1 VTQKDCCAAM
11 SCRSSPL
18 VLSPR
23 KACSSPVFPRASP
36 QWRAGAATPPSP
48 GPTSLRGQVGVW
60 EIAAETLMGA
70 LVQADPRAVVLP
82 RSLSKD
88 GSLLPVPR

>member
-1 VTQKDCCAAM
+1 
-11 SCRSSPL
+11 
-18 VLSPR
+18 
-23 KACSSPVFPRASP
+23 
-36 QWRAGAATPPSP
+36 
-48 GPTSLRGQVGVW
+48 
-60 EIAAETLMGA
+60 MGA